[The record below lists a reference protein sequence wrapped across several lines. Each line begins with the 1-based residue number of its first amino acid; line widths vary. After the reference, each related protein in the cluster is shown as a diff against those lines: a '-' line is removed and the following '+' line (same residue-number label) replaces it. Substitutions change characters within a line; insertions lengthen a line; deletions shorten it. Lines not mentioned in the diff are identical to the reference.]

1 MQGQDISTMEIS
13 LFIIH
18 LNHWQVNRRV
28 NLFVL
33 MSNPPGQNAYVCYAY
48 VLVLMPRVVGCT
60 VAKVVALNFFVYHGS
75 PLHWP
80 SCSVNTVTNRDH
92 LV

>member
-33 MSNPPGQNAYVCYAY
+33 MSNPPGQNAYICYAY

-60 VAKVVALNFFVYHGS
+60 VAKLWLSTFLYTMGALCIGPPAVS
-75 PLHWP
+75 
-80 SCSVNTVTNRDH
+80 TQ
-92 LV
+92 